1 MSLNVNVNVN
11 LGLGLVLKDVH
22 HSYALTE
29 VVGGVSLALQPGS
42 VVALVGPSGCGKTT
56 LLHLCA
62 GLLALQSGQ
71 LQSGF
76 ARPAL
81 MFQQPRLLPWQTTAD
96 NIALGLRARGMPRAD
111 ARTQAS
117 AMGQALGL
125 DAGALASYPHQLSG
139 GMQSR
144 AALARALVLQP
155 DLLLMDE
162 PFAALD
168 IGLKAQLQR
177 LLLRH
182 QAEHGTA
189 VLMIT
194 HDLMEAVRLADTV
207 LVMDAGP
214 GRIVHQ
220 HVPPGLALART
231 DAMVYHDTA
240 ELLRVPVVRA
250 AFGLETVQEQDV
262 SATHCTRLPGTVVP
276 LDSARVQTLTPAM
289 APVPAQPMQPMPS
302 PEHRSA
308 QCS

>member
-1 MSLNVNVNVN
+1 MS
-11 LGLGLVLKDVH
+11 LVLKEVR

-29 VVGGVSLALQPGS
+29 VIGGVSLDLAPGG
-42 VVALVGPSGCGKTT
+42 VLALVGPSGCGKTT

-62 GLLALQSGQ
+62 GLLALQEGTLRNAFS
-71 LQSGF
+71 
-76 ARPAL
+76 RPAL

-96 NIALGLRARGMPRAD
+96 NIALGLRAQGLAAAVARA
-111 ARTQAS
+111 QAA

-125 DAGALASYPHQLSG
+125 DGDALAAYPHQLSG

-168 IGLKAQLQR
+168 IGLKAQLHC

-182 QAEHGTA
+182 QAEQGTA

-207 LVMDAGP
+207 LVMAAGP
-214 GRIVHQ
+214 GRIVHR
-220 HVPPGLALART
+220 HAPPGAALTRT
-231 DAMVYHDTA
+231 DAIVYQDTA

-250 AFGLETVQEQDV
+250 AFGLDV
-262 SATHCTRLPGTVVP
+262 LPEEGNCPDGSGTTRVMP
-276 LDSARVQTLTPAM
+276 L
-289 APVPAQPMQPMPS
+289 
-302 PEHRSA
+302 RSA
-308 QCS
+308 QASAVSLPAAPPMLAVAARRSPCR